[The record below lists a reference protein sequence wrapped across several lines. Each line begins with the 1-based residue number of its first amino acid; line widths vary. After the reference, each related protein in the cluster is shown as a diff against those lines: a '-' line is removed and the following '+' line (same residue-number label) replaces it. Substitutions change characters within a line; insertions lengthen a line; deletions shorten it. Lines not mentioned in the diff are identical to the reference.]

1 MANISVSQ
9 APPVGYLTLI
19 KRNPN
24 YRSLWIGEVI
34 SLFGDWFNLIAS
46 AALIS
51 KLTES
56 GLAVGGLFVIR
67 MLAPFIASPP
77 AGIAAD
83 RFNRKRLLIV
93 SDISRAVVVVGFL
106 FVRDPGDV
114 WLLYSLTAVQMAI
127 SGFFYPARNSILP
140 DIVSDNELGA
150 ANTLSSATWS
160 VMAALGAAVGG
171 VVAGQWGIYP
181 AFIIDATTFLLSA
194 LFISRILYHPPPMMS
209 LAGTSLQ
216 SAYSQYIEGLS
227 YLVKHKDVFIIAI
240 QKGAIALTVGGIMNI
255 VQVALAEQVYV
266 IGEGGGTSLGILFTM
281 VGIGTGI
288 GPILARRFTGDRERS
303 LRIVLAIAFG
313 ITIMGLSISAPLA
326 SFAIVL
332 FGLLLRAV
340 GVGINWVFST
350 QLLLQLVPNRVLGR
364 VFSTEFAIFTLASA
378 AGTALGGWLLDNT
391 SLSISGILWFS
402 AGITLIPGLLW
413 SAWTISINRSP
424 LTDAE
429 NETPDMAAQSIETST
444 ITTKD

>member
-1 MANISVSQ
+1 
-9 APPVGYLTLI
+9 
-19 KRNPN
+19 
-24 YRSLWIGEVI
+24 
-34 SLFGDWFNLIAS
+34 
-46 AALIS
+46 
-51 KLTES
+51 
-56 GLAVGGLFVIR
+56 
-67 MLAPFIASPP
+67 
-77 AGIAAD
+77 
-83 RFNRKRLLIV
+83 
-93 SDISRAVVVVGFL
+93 
-106 FVRDPGDV
+106 
-114 WLLYSLTAVQMAI
+114 LLYSLTAVQMAI

-444 ITTKD
+444 VTTKD